1 MLTERQQQVFDW
13 LQDKLDLP
21 VFAEAYKGARIF
33 LQNKP
38 PGYVTFVA
46 HAGRDLMNGLA
57 RTVSGINSEQ
67 VQYVNRLDKLQDMWT
82 SEWGPQGIRAPDAD
96 RRSHLIPDR
105 LCKEINE
112 LIEDHQRGRLR
123 SSDLDKLFFTT
134 FLDYQDKDRI
144 PSNFLQN
151 WIEAKKW
158 FLKHA
163 HVRKRNF
170 GDTVSTEIQDHFK
183 TLDDLLYVAASSA
196 YERLGEI
203 NEILEETND

>member
-1 MLTERQQQVFDW
+1 MLTERQQQIFDW
-13 LQDKLDLP
+13 LQGELDLP

-67 VQYVNRLDKLQDMWT
+67 AQHINRLDKLQDRWK
-82 SEWGPQGIRAPDAD
+82 SEWGSQGIENSDNNRGL
-96 RRSHLIPDR
+96 LIPYEI
-105 LCKEINE
+105 CQEINE

-134 FLDYQDKDRI
+134 FLDYRDKDRI

-158 FLKHA
+158 FL
-163 HVRKRNF
+163 NP
-170 GDTVSTEIQDHFK
+170 
-183 TLDDLLYVAASSA
+183 
-196 YERLGEI
+196 
-203 NEILEETND
+203 TNS

>member
-13 LQDKLDLP
+13 LHDKLDLP

-67 VQYVNRLDKLQDMWT
+67 VQYVNRLNKLQDMWT
-82 SEWGPQGIRAPDAD
+82 SEWGGQGIPTSNDE
-96 RRSHLIPDR
+96 RSHLIPYKI
-105 LCKEINE
+105 CQGINE

-123 SSDLDKLFFTT
+123 SSDLDTLFFST
-134 FLDYQDKDRI
+134 FLDYRDKNRI
-144 PSNFLQN
+144 PSNFLKN
-151 WIEAKKW
+151 WIEGKKW

-170 GDTVSTEIQDHFK
+170 GDTVSTEIQHHFK